1 VTQYEIEL
9 ATYLGRLSFLPG
21 SAQKRFARDIA
32 FHAATMPDKEI
43 SLRQRHYME
52 LMAWR
57 YRRQLPSRFVPETKP
72 LNLPPKVKLPRKPYR
87 KPRPMRQTNDQATL
101 L

>member
-1 VTQYEIEL
+1 MTQYEIEL
-9 ATYLGRLSFLPG
+9 ATHLGRLSYSPG

-43 SLRQRHYME
+43 SLRQRHDME

-57 YRRQLPSRFVPETKP
+57 YRRQLPSHFVPKTKP
-72 LNLPPKVKLPRKPYR
+72 LDLPLKVKLPRKPYR
-87 KPRPMRQTNDQATL
+87 KPRPIQQTDDQATL